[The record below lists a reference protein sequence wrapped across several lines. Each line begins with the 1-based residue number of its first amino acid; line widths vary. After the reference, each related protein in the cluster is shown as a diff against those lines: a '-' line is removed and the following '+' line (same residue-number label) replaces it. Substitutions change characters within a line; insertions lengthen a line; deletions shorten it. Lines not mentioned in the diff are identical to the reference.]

1 MRIRL
6 ILAFALV
13 VLVTI
18 VSMVLIATTS
28 AAGEVRMFMAGGSMM
43 GLDTLV
49 QDLED
54 YYQQSGTWSGAE
66 NLLQNYRGGRGMGNM
81 MGNSA
86 LHLRLADAGGSVL
99 ADNRLEPDGS
109 LTRTELSNAIQLTG
123 SQDVVVGYLVAE
135 GGMGNPNAERLL
147 LQRLLRASLLA
158 AGIAGGLALLLA
170 LLLSYNLLRPVADL
184 TQAAAQMAGGDL
196 TQRVATHG
204 SDELSTLGQAFNHM
218 AASLQQAQQSR
229 RAMTAD
235 IAHELRTPIAIQR
248 AHLEALQ
255 DGIYPLTVENLQ
267 PVLESTDLLTRLVED
282 LRTLA
287 LADAGEL
294 SLEKSACDL
303 ALLVGRVVERFR
315 PEAES
320 RQISLTFE
328 DRSNGQAGQVRL
340 DAARVEQILNN
351 LLSNG
356 LRYTPED
363 GAVAV
368 RLDVNAGQAQVSL
381 ADNGPG
387 IPPEA
392 LPQLF
397 ERFFRVDRA
406 RSRQQGGTGLGL
418 AIARQLALAHGG
430 ELTAANRPEGG
441 SIFTLCL
448 PAAVSLSQKRA

>member
-6 ILAFALV
+6 ILAFTLV
-13 VLVTI
+13 VLVAI

-28 AAGEVRMFMAGGSMM
+28 AAGEVRMFMAGSGMM
-43 GLDTLV
+43 GLDALV
-49 QDLED
+49 EELQA
-54 YYQQSGTWSGAE
+54 YYQRFGSWSGAE
-66 NLLQNYRGGRGMGNM
+66 NLLHNYRGGRGMGM
-81 MGNSA
+81 MAGSSVQ
-86 LHLRLADAGGSVL
+86 LRLADSDGRLV
-99 ADNRLEPDGS
+99 ADTIAAPQGRLSRSERNNAIS
-109 LTRTELSNAIQLTG
+109 LTGNDGE
-123 SQDVVVGYLVAE
+123 VVGYLVAE
-135 GGMGNPNAERLL
+135 GGMGNPSAERLL

-158 AGIAGGLALLLA
+158 AAIAGGLALLLA
-170 LLLSYNLLRPVADL
+170 MLLSYSLLRPVSDL
-184 TQAAAQMAGGDL
+184 TQAAARMAAGDL
-196 TQRVATHG
+196 SQRVAVAG

-294 SLEKSACDL
+294 SLEMEPGDL
-303 ALLVGRVVERFR
+303 ALLVGRVVERFSA
-315 PEAES
+315 EAES
-320 RQISLTFE
+320 RQITLTYE
-328 DRSNGQAGQVRL
+328 DQSGGQAGHVPF

-356 LRYTPED
+356 LRYTPE
-363 GAVAV
+363 GGMLAVQLAV
-368 RLDVNAGQAQVSL
+368 SAGMAQVSL
-381 ADNGPG
+381 VDNGPG
-387 IPPEA
+387 IPAEA

-397 ERFFRVDRA
+397 ERFYRVDRA
-406 RSRQQGGTGLGL
+406 RSREQGGTGLGL
-418 AIARQLALAHGG
+418 AIARQLALAHAG
-430 ELTAANRPEGG
+430 EVSAANRPEGG
-441 SIFTLCL
+441 AIFILRL
-448 PAAVSLSQKRA
+448 PTAASMSQKRS